1 MFIKIYFNDKP
12 LFLCNDINTVIQ
24 PWIHHDDTV
33 FIDELNSH
41 TVKTMIHEMQQPQ
54 VNAGVF
60 YHKDL
65 EALKKAF
72 WKKFDLVTAAGGVV
86 FNDKNEILL
95 IFRRGQWDLPKGKL
109 DKGEKL
115 EACAVREVKEETGL
129 VNTSVE
135 ALLCITYHTYH
146 EGARFKLKESFWYKM
161 QASGKQPLTPQ
172 KEEDIV
178 ALTWVKPADLKKYV
192 NQCYSSVRD
201 VLELALT

>member
-1 MFIKIYFNDKP
+1 
-12 LFLCNDINTVIQ
+12 
-24 PWIHHDDTV
+24 
-33 FIDELNSH
+33 
-41 TVKTMIHEMQQPQ
+41 MQQPQ